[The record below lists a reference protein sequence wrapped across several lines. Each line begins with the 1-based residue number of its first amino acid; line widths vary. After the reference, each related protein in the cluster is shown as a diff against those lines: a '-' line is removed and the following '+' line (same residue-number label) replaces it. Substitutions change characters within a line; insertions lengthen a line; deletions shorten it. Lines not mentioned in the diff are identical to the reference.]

1 MRGFQGLGRR
11 AWAGAAACAA
21 VLAAAAPAAADDC
34 PNAAIRAQQGSARL
48 PDCRA
53 FELVSPVAKNGNA
66 VSGLEIGTDTGGN
79 LIFRANGAFAGAQSS
94 MINYYRA
101 TRGQDGWATTALNF
115 PTHGRPSISGDE
127 PTVAAVSRDLSR
139 VAFNTKY
146 PVDDRDTG
154 VVLNRNTNSADV
166 YGREPDG
173 SFTFLSHGDGP
184 SDASSQPVTAA
195 GASADM
201 RRVVLATRRP
211 LTTPIV
217 DESLTR
223 LYIREGDAVRLVSV
237 GEDGVPLTD
246 NALSAKVSDDGE
258 TILFQAGGRLY
269 LRMRPL
275 DPVAAQT
282 RQLGAP
288 SGVSGCTYIS
298 PIGLS
303 PDGATVVLLCMG
315 ELLPGGPE
323 AGVYRYDVA
332 ADRYTLLLE
341 DRPTFGPIAVSR
353 DLTRIY
359 FTSMTPHV
367 PGAADPTINNTYLLR
382 DGRVTFVADRTPIR
396 GPVMSPDG
404 DHLVFWSDNDLG
416 YPTNGLRQ
424 IYKYDARD
432 GSLVC
437 ASCRADG
444 SPSEGEARL
453 TAISG
458 QLGAGSP
465 FGNVSADGRY
475 AFFSSAD
482 SLVPEDLNGVADAYE
497 YVDGRPHLLTSG
509 VDPLPSMF
517 AGASLDGSEAY
528 VVTSDRLAADDIDNG
543 VNDLYAARVN
553 GGFERQAPPAPC
565 ISDCRGPL
573 RPPVTA
579 TPPGS
584 FLFTGPGDEDDR
596 IEPPSAKV
604 LSVLPVGAAAR
615 KTWARTGRLSLR
627 LRLSDAGRVRAVV
640 RGKLGR
646 ARRGV
651 TVASASR
658 RVTEG
663 GAATLT
669 LRLSRRARSEL
680 RRRGALRVTVRVTW
694 SEGRGA
700 HTTSFVLRAARRGAR
715 R

>member
-1 MRGFQGLGRR
+1 MRGFPGLGRG

-66 VSGLEIGTDTGGN
+66 VSGLELGGDAAGN

-94 MINYYRA
+94 MVNYYRA
-101 TRGQDGWATTALNF
+101 TRGADGWATTALNF
-115 PTHGRPSISGDE
+115 PTYGRPSITGDE
-127 PTVAAVSRDLSR
+127 PTMAAVSRDLSR
-139 VAFNTKY
+139 VAFTTRY

-173 SFTFLSHGDGP
+173 SFSFLSHGDGP
-184 SDASSQPVTAA
+184 SDASSQPVSVA

-201 RRVVLATRRP
+201 RRVVLATARP
-211 LTTPIV
+211 LAPPIV
-217 DESLTR
+217 DESLNR
-223 LYIREGDAVRLVSV
+223 LYIRDGDAVRLVSV
-237 GEDGVPLTD
+237 GEDDQPLTD
-246 NALSAKVSDDGE
+246 DALSASVSDDGE
-258 TILFQAGGRLY
+258 TILFEAGGRLY
-269 LRMRPL
+269 LRTRPL
-275 DPVAAQT
+275 DPAAART
-282 RQLGAP
+282 RQLGVPA
-288 SGVSGCTYIS
+288 GVSGCSSTI
-298 PIGLS
+298 PVGLS
-303 PDGATVVLLCMG
+303 PDGGTVALFCDG
-315 ELLPGGPE
+315 ELLPGGPP
-323 AGVYRYDVA
+323 AGLYRYDVA
-332 ADRYTLLLE
+332 ADSYTLLLE
-341 DRPTFGPIAVSR
+341 DTPTMRPIAVSR

-359 FTSMTPHV
+359 FLSQTPHAA
-367 PGAADPTINNTYLLR
+367 GAADPTITNTYLLR
-382 DGRVTFVADRTPIR
+382 DGSVSFVADGLPIN

-404 DHLVFWSDNDLG
+404 DHLVFWSTDDLG
-416 YPTNGLRQ
+416 FPTNGLSQ

-444 SPSEGEARL
+444 SPSEGESRL
-453 TAISG
+453 TAIG
-458 QLGAGSP
+458 QQLGAGAP
-465 FGNVSADGRY
+465 FGNVSADGRH
-475 AFFSSAD
+475 AFFSSEDA
-482 SLVPEDLNGVADAYE
+482 LVPEDVNGVADAYE

-543 VNDLYAARVN
+543 VTDLYAARVN
-553 GGFERQAPPAPC
+553 GGFARQAPPAPC
-565 ISDCRGPL
+565 VSDCRGPL
-573 RPPVTA
+573 RPPAMA

-584 FLFTGPGDEDDR
+584 FLFTGPGDEEER
-596 IEPPSAKV
+596 IAPPRAKV
-604 LSVLPVGAAAR
+604 LSVLPVGTAAR
-615 KTWARTGRLSLR
+615 TTWARTGRLSLR
-627 LRLSDAGRVRAVV
+627 LRMSDAGRVRAVV
-640 RGKLGR
+640 RARLGR
-646 ARRGV
+646 ARRSAI
-651 TVASASR
+651 VATAAR
-658 RVTEG
+658 RVAEG

-669 LRLSRRARSEL
+669 LRLSRRARAEL
-680 RRRGALRVTVRVTW
+680 RRSGALRVTVRVTW

-700 HTTSFVLRAARRGAR
+700 HTTSFVLRAASRGAR